1 MHLLHTKFR
10 MGSLKYITQTIPVA
24 LPEQQRRR
32 VVMVGY
38 IDRQTVTA
46 STHRYY

>member
-1 MHLLHTKFR
+1 
-10 MGSLKYITQTIPVA
+10 MGSVTCIPKIIPVV
-24 LPEQQRRR
+24 LPEQQRRC

-46 STHRYY
+46 STHSYY